1 MLCVFQDFPTGIHLR
16 SFGAQTD
23 GTMLQSICTTIALG
37 ITLAALRIY
46 LILPGAKPRPRRSSP
61 ASTCSIAVFLGSGG
75 HTSEAL
81 ALLSGL
87 DFDRYTP
94 RTYFISEGDA
104 LSAQKAIDLENAKG
118 PCSAFSLRVLPRARR
133 VHQPLFTVPLSA
145 MRSFRACVYYMTV
158 APFTLKNPVADV
170 LILNGPGTCCTLALA
185 AYVNKFFGLRCPR
198 VIYVESFARVKG
210 LSLTGKIL
218 RSFADRFIVQW
229 PQVLQ
234 DGGRGE
240 CYGCL
245 V

>member
-1 MLCVFQDFPTGIHLR
+1 
-16 SFGAQTD
+16 
-23 GTMLQSICTTIALG
+23 MLQPLYTTIALG
-37 ITLAALRIY
+37 ITLAALRIF
-46 LILPGAKPRPRRSSP
+46 LILPGAKPRSRRSSRT
-61 ASTCSIAVFLGSGG
+61 STCSIAIFLGSGG

-94 RTYFISEGDA
+94 RTYYISEGDA

-118 PCSAFSLRVLPRARR
+118 PRSAFSLRMLPRARR
-133 VHQPLFTVPLSA
+133 VHQPLLTVPLSA

-158 APFTLKNPVADV
+158 APFTSKNPVADV

>member
-1 MLCVFQDFPTGIHLR
+1 
-16 SFGAQTD
+16 
-23 GTMLQSICTTIALG
+23 MLQSLCATMALG

-46 LILPGAKPRPRRSSP
+46 LILPGAKPKPRQP
-61 ASTCSIAVFLGSGG
+61 AGPFTRSIAVFLGSGG

-81 ALLSGL
+81 ALLSGI

-133 VHQPLFTVPLSA
+133 VHQPLLTVPMSA
-145 MRSFRACVYYMTV
+145 ARSFCVCVYYMMV
-158 APFTLKNPVADV
+158 APFTSKMPVADV
-170 LILNGPGTCCTLALA
+170 LVLNGPGTCCTLALA
-185 AYVNKFFGLRCPR
+185 AYVNKFFGMRCPR
-198 VIYVESFARVKG
+198 IIYVESFARVNG
-210 LSLTGKIL
+210 LSLSGKIL
-218 RSFADRFIVQW
+218 RSFVDRFIVQW
-229 PQVLQ
+229 PQLLR

-240 CYGCL
+240 CHGCL